1 MTATTPT
8 KTTPTTAVPPSPD
21 PKPKGAETRF
31 AGVAHDPEALDELVG
46 VTPVR
51 GWLALGVVVVAVIV
65 ATVWSFTA
73 TVPQQFSVPAVIET
87 SPGPTKIVSTATGS
101 IEKLSVEPGQVV
113 APGDAIA
120 SIRTL
125 GGALVP
131 VKAHVAGVVLEVLA
145 GSGTGVRSL
154 DTIAT
159 TSSTTS
165 ASDDATVVTFVSAER
180 AGPYFNVGGRIH
192 LEVVDV
198 TAGLQQTL
206 VARITSVAEVPS
218 SLAGITAEVGR
229 PGFAKQLFDAADG
242 NAYRVEAAIERRPAG
257 QRPAQLAT
265 GQVASVTVVYGNP
278 HPVDLLFGG
287 KS

>member
-1 MTATTPT
+1 VTTTTKPT
-8 KTTPTTAVPPSPD
+8 
-21 PKPKGAETRF
+21 GAETRF

-51 GWLALGVVVVAVIV
+51 GWLALGVVVVALLVG
-65 ATVWSFTA
+65 TVWAVTA
-73 TVPQQFSVPAVIET
+73 TVPQQFSVAAVIET
-87 SPGPTKIVSTATGS
+87 NPGPTKVITTATGS

-113 APGDAIA
+113 AAGDQIA
-120 SIRTL
+120 SVRTL
-125 GGALVP
+125 EGALVP
-131 VKAHVAGVVLEVLA
+131 VRAHVAGVVLEVLV

-165 ASDDATVVTFVSAER
+165 ATDAATVVTFVSAER

-192 LEVVDV
+192 LDVVDV
-198 TAGLQQTL
+198 SAGLQQTL
-206 VARITSVAEVPS
+206 AARITSVAEVPT

-229 PGFAKQLFDAADG
+229 PGFAKQLYDAADG
-242 NAYRVEAAIERRPAG
+242 NAYRVEATIDRRGAGLRPAE
-257 QRPAQLAT
+257 LAT
-265 GQVASVTVVYGNP
+265 GQVASVTVVYSTP
-278 HPVDLLFGG
+278 HPIDLLFGG